1 MSKLLKRLLMPLL
14 NATLHPLS
22 GLIPRSDRRW
32 VFGHSGEKFA
42 GNPKY
47 LFLWMTLNRP
57 DIQVTWITS
66 SVAVRHLLLQNGYR
80 VRSRWSAAGVIAVL
94 RARVFVFAHGVGNV
108 NTLLSGGALLLNLW
122 HGVGLKAVHLGHGV
136 GKTAQARKKAATS
149 LLARLGGLQYLKP
162 YDILVTTSDMMQAHF
177 SAQFELPRNHCP
189 QLGYPRL
196 DCASDEVLASLVRQM
211 DAKAGFRLNPG
222 GFDEIYL
229 YMPTYRDT
237 GRPFVAEALPDLER
251 LSAVL
256 AGRNALFYI
265 KLHPD
270 THERLPELPE
280 NIRVWPDAIDVNA
293 YLADCTG
300 LITDYSSVLYDYL
313 FVRPTGAI
321 LYTYD
326 FERYTSAD
334 RSLLYPYDENVA
346 GLRVST
352 FTELCDALQSGA
364 SFDVSLQADI
374 ERIRDRFWGGSM
386 RPASRAVVEYVERQ
400 LAAAPCPRSGS
411 PA

>member
-1 MSKLLKRLLMPLL
+1 MGKSLRRILLPLL
-14 NATLHPLS
+14 NGLVYPLS
-22 GLIPRSDRRW
+22 GLFPRSSRQW
-32 VFGHSGEKFA
+32 VFGHSGDRFV

-47 LFLWMTLNRP
+47 LFLWMALHRP
-57 DIQVTWITS
+57 DIRVTWITS
-66 SVAVRHLLLQNGYR
+66 NDEVRQTLAANGYR
-80 VRSRWSAAGVIAVL
+80 VRSRWSVAGMIAVL

-122 HGVGLKAVHLGHGV
+122 HGVGLKAVHLGHQS
-136 GKTAQARKKAATS
+136 GKTARARSEAAS
-149 LLARLGGLQYLKP
+149 GLVSRLSALQYLKP
-162 YDILVTTSDMMQAHF
+162 NDILVTTSDMMQTHF
-177 SAQFELPRNHCP
+177 AEQFELPPSRCP

-196 DCASDEVLASLVRQM
+196 DCASDEELASLVKHM
-211 DAKAGFRLNPG
+211 DGKAGFRLNPG

-237 GRPFVAEALPDLER
+237 GRPFVAEALPDLGR
-251 LSAVL
+251 LSDVL
-256 AGRNALFYI
+256 ASRNALLYI

-270 THERLPELPE
+270 THERLPNLPT

-293 YLADCTG
+293 YLADCAG

-326 FERYTSAD
+326 FERYISTD

-346 GLRVST
+346 GLRVLT
-352 FTELCDALQSGA
+352 FAELCDALRSGGA
-364 SFDVSLQADI
+364 FDPSLQSSI
-374 ERIRDRFWGGSM
+374 VRIQDRFWGGSA
-386 RPASRAVVEYVERQ
+386 RPASPAIVEYVETR
-400 LAAAPCPRSGS
+400 LAQAQDVSSSRRP
-411 PA
+411 